1 MEKRNIIIISLGR
14 VGSARAVASEHNLAA
29 LRTRKRETASGTGK
43 KTTTETTKE
52 TTITWQLKATNNE
65 PR

>member
-43 KTTTETTKE
+43 KNDNRNDKRND
-52 TTITWQLKATNNE
+52 NNLAA
-65 PR
+65 